1 MIAHS
6 YANQGGIMKG
16 KTRIFLTAVIVLIAV
31 CGSFVT
37 AARTLPPANETSQM
51 TVVTSASAIGT
62 LHANTE
68 IVYVQGNENV
78 MDNPPLKDN
87 GEGQSTISYTEDT
100 MAVNGAV
107 TYEKYMNL
115 DTGPKTQT
123 GYNLE
128 TDRQLTYDASGDGKS
143 TGKMISSESIL
154 IEAVATG
161 ETTGEGC
168 CPWGTGEETELG
180 ATNDLVIAGS
190 DMIVSEAEVT
200 SESGARITADAIS
213 TPIELGYVIQIEGVN
228 QTPGDPT
235 TGAVGTA
242 TAYVNANLQ
251 EGLGNSTAVGT
262 EVTYSDVTSASG
274 LFTLAKEVSYTSG

>member
-1 MIAHS
+1 
-6 YANQGGIMKG
+6 MKG

-31 CGSFVT
+31 VGCIASG
-37 AARTLPPANETSQM
+37 ARTLPPANETSQI

-62 LHANTE
+62 LRANTE
-68 IVYVQGNENV
+68 IVYVQGNDNLT
-78 MDNPPLKDN
+78 DNPPLQDN

-100 MAVNGAV
+100 LAVNGAV
-107 TYEKYMNL
+107 MYDKYMNL
-115 DTGPKTQT
+115 DTGPKTQNSD
-123 GYNLE
+123 NLE
-128 TDRQLTYDASGDGKS
+128 TQRQITYDSSGDGNS

-154 IEAVATG
+154 VEAVATG
-161 ETTGEGC
+161 ETTGDGC
-168 CPWGTGEETELG
+168 CPWGTGEGTELG

-190 DMIVSEAEVT
+190 NMVVSEAAVT

-213 TPIELGYVIQIEGVN
+213 TPVGLDYGIQIEGLN
-228 QTPGDPT
+228 QTVGDPS

-242 TAYVNANLQ
+242 TAYVSANLQ

-262 EVTYSDVTSASG
+262 SVTYSDVTSASG